1 MPYLKRYFTISLLC
15 TWQGAG
21 ISGIKVHRITRVHNR
36 ILRTRFDEKLDQILD
51 QNDIADL
58 TKYELIFNRLLICV
72 VSILKWSILSLRAH
86 RNVVS
91 FAAVFWDVTQHFAF
105 DGSVVWHPKKTV
117 PKKTNRNNLA
127 LANNSLELFLSHKLL
142 PVNYLLKRHF
152 HKLATTTTAICYQ
165 LM

>member
-72 VSILKWSILSLRAH
+72 VSILKWSILSLRAQ
-86 RNVVS
+86 RNEVS
-91 FAAVFWDVTQHFAF
+91 FADVLLGCHATLRLWGEHCVTSQ
-105 DGSVVWHPKKTV
+105 KTV
-117 PKKTNRNNLA
+117 AMETNRNNLA